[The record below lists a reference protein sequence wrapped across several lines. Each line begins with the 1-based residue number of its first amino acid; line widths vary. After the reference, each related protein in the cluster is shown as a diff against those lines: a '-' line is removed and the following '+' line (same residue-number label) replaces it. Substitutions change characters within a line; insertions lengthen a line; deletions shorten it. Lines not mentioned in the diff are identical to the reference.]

1 MGTLLDFRMSG
12 TGDFTKGKHQKHSQR
27 KRTIFTAKQLANL
40 ESLFSKNPYPDPNLQ
55 KEMALKLEIHPTILQ
70 VWFKNHR
77 AKLKKAKQQQ
87 LARVE
92 VKTSSSKRP
101 MDAPPGSPNGAYPAS
116 LVYTDHPIPSFL
128 SICSNLKV
136 LPDHSV
142 GHKIVHFG
150 YCQDP
155 NIYSLC
161 PIMEISNSS
170 HKLPTANS
178 LGSSSPQR
186 T

>member
-1 MGTLLDFRMSG
+1 MGTQLDLGMSG
-12 TGDFTKGKHQKHSQR
+12 TGDLPKGKHQKHSQR
-27 KRTIFTAKQLANL
+27 KRTMFTEKQLADL
-40 ESLFSKNPYPDPNLQ
+40 ESLFSKNPYPAPSLQ
-55 KEMALKLEIHPTILQ
+55 KEMASKLEIHPTVLQ

-77 AKLKKAKQQQ
+77 AKLKKAKQQ
-87 LARVE
+87 LAGAE
-92 VKTSSSKRP
+92 VKTSSSEGP
-101 MDAPPGSPNGAYPAS
+101 MDAPPGSSHGAHQAS
-116 LVYTDHPIPSFL
+116 LVYTDHPTPSFQL

-150 YCQDP
+150 CCRDP
-155 NIYSLC
+155 NVYSLR
-161 PIMEISNSS
+161 PIMESQI
-170 HKLPTANS
+170 LPTSYTAYS